1 MRLLKWCRLAAVT
14 AFVVVAGPTMAQNC
28 AGFTDVSSGDP
39 NCASY
44 EWLKNRQITLG
55 CTATTYCPN
64 QTVTRAAMA
73 LFMHRLG
80 TALTPIELAY
90 SPQDTVNAVSLN
102 APGQVLCKT
111 NLTPFT
117 VTGGPRRATFNN
129 KANLYNATA
138 RVDVLA
144 EAVYSTDNG
153 GSWTAVP
160 DSQTYQTLNSGGTP
174 SDDVSTYQLGYVDL
188 SVGQTYIF
196 GTRVLRAPG
205 TAGSGNVAVYCVT
218 RVSIGNR
225 NGQTSPYDE
234 RGVLLYEENRV
245 GRAALPPGP

>member
-80 TALTPIELAY
+80 TALTPVELAY

-174 SDDVSTYQLGYVDL
+174 SDDGMTQMN
-188 SVGQTYIF
+188 
-196 GTRVLRAPG
+196 A
-205 TAGSGNVAVYCVT
+205 
-218 RVSIGNR
+218 
-225 NGQTSPYDE
+225 
-234 RGVLLYEENRV
+234 
-245 GRAALPPGP
+245 